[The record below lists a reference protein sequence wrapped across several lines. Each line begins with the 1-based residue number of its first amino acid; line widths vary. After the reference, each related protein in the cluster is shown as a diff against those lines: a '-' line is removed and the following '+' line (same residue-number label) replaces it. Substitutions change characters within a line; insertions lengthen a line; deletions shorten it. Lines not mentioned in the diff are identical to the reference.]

1 MTISA
6 MFVAWSATRSRKRE
20 IRISRMARG
29 LVQREQLD
37 ALLVHLEVVG
47 VGLRVAV
54 DDLLI
59 QLAVPLD
66 GGGHDPADLVLD
78 EAAHG
83 EQRLLERVELFV
95 EVPLHGVLRLYP
107 NRPVM

>member
-20 IRISRMARG
+20 
-29 LVQREQLD
+29 QLD
-37 ALLVHLEVVG
+37 ALLVHLDVVG
-47 VGLRVAV
+47 VDLPVGV
-54 DDLLI
+54 DDLLG

-66 GGGHDPADLVLD
+66 ERGHDPADLVLD

-83 EQRLLERVELFV
+83 EQRLLESVELFV
-95 EVPLHGVLRLYP
+95 EVPLHGALRLYP